1 MRTHRFLA
9 GLIAATL
16 FLGLTHPALSASSP
30 ASPTDGSPIES
41 NFPTR
46 DVRFLVPF
54 PAGGPTDV
62 IARIVAEGL
71 EKKWGK
77 PVVIENKPG
86 AGTMLATSL
95 AAKAPADG
103 HTFVIVISAYTI
115 NPAIRSNMPYDT
127 LKDLTGI
134 TQLAQ
139 ANMALV
145 APAAA
150 PFNTL
155 PELIQYAKERPG
167 KLSYA
172 TPGPGTGTHLA
183 GEMFKNEAGVDLLH
197 VPYNGSGPALT
208 DLIGGRVD
216 IMFDIVHSVHPHI
229 DSGKLKF
236 IALTTGQ
243 RDKNMPEVGTIAEI
257 LPGFEVYSIIGL
269 VAPSATPRPIINRI
283 QHDVA
288 DVLAQPEVRQRFSQL
303 GITPVGSAP
312 DEWNALI
319 RSEIERWSRVAKAN
333 NIRLD

>member
-1 MRTHRFLA
+1 MRFSRTLA
-9 GLIAATL
+9 ALLAAVTLPSLATL
-16 FLGLTHPALSASSP
+16 APPAAASETTE
-30 ASPTDGSPIES
+30 AVEIET

-62 IARIVAEGL
+62 IARIVAQEL

-77 PVVIENKPG
+77 PIVLENKPG

-145 APAAA
+145 APVSA
-150 PFNTL
+150 PFNTV
-155 PELIQYAKERPG
+155 PELIEYAKARPG
-167 KLSYA
+167 ELSYA

-183 GEMFKNEAGVDLLH
+183 GEMFKNDAGVDLLH

-216 IMFDIVHSVHPHI
+216 VMFDIVHSVRPHI
-229 DSGKLKF
+229 ESGKLKTL
-236 IALTTGQ
+236 ALTTGE
-243 RDKNMPEVGTIAEI
+243 RDAKMQDVATISEV

-269 VAPSATPRPIINRI
+269 VAPAATPQPIINRI
-283 QHDVA
+283 QRDIA
-288 DVLAQPEVRQRFSQL
+288 DVLAQPEVAERFAQL
-303 GITPVGSAP
+303 GITPVGSSP
-312 DEWNALI
+312 QEWNALI
-319 RSEIERWSRVAKAN
+319 RSEIERWSKVAKAN